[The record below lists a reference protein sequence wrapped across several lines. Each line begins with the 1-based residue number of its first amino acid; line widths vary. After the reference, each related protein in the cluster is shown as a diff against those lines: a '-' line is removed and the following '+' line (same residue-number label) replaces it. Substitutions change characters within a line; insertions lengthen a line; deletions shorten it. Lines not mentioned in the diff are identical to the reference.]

1 MDKAGHFLLVS
12 EERWHF
18 EPFLLVSPIIQA
30 DTTAS
35 ISETI
40 MVLEEGQIVSV
51 SPKHGQR
58 RGQNEFIVYIG
69 FDAASSMDRRAIF
82 Q

>member
-1 MDKAGHFLLVS
+1 
-12 EERWHF
+12 
-18 EPFLLVSPIIQA
+18 
-30 DTTAS
+30 
-35 ISETI
+35 